1 MRLTLNSGNY
11 KEGKLM
17 NKVYEIIT
25 NQILD
30 QLKAGV
36 IPWHKPWA
44 NSGEIQN
51 FVSKKAYT
59 GINPFLLN
67 GAGYACPYWVT
78 YKQAKQL
85 KGNVKKGEHGQMI
98 IFFKMSPYKD
108 KETGEDKNLPILRY
122 YNVFNL
128 EQTEGIDW
136 QKPESARDHNPIK
149 TCENI
154 IKGFADKPRIASG
167 PQACYSPSQD
177 RIEIPSPELFINDAE
192 YYSTLFHE
200 LSHSTGHINR
210 LNRETLTDS
219 GAYFG
224 SHQYSKEELVAEF
237 SAAMLCGVAGIE
249 QATIDNSAAYIESWS
264 HRLRKDHKL
273 IIQAATKAQR
283 SADYIQGKYKTI
295 EIKAAA

>member
-1 MRLTLNSGNY
+1 
-11 KEGKLM
+11 M

-36 IPWHKPWA
+36 IPWHKPWI
-44 NSGEIQN
+44 NTGEIQN

-67 GAGYACPYWVT
+67 GAGYSCPHWVT

-85 KGNVKKGEHGQMI
+85 KGNVKKGEKGQMI
-98 IFFKMSPYKD
+98 IFFKMSPCKD
-108 KETGEDKNLPILRY
+108 RVTGEDKNIPILRY

-136 QKPESARDHNPIK
+136 EKTEPVRAHNPIE
-149 TCENI
+149 TCEKLV
-154 IKGFADKPRIASG
+154 KGFADKPGISNG
-167 PQACYSPSQD
+167 PKAFYSPSQD
-177 RIEIPSPELFINDAE
+177 RIEIPAPELFLSDQE

-249 QATIDNSAAYIESWS
+249 QATIDNSAAYIASWS
-264 HRLRKDHKL
+264 RRLREDSKL

-283 SADYIQGKYKTI
+283 AADYIQGKHKAVKL
-295 EIKAAA
+295 KAAA

>member
-1 MRLTLNSGNY
+1 MS
-11 KEGKLM
+11 
-17 NKVYEIIT
+17 KVYEIIT

-44 NSGEIQN
+44 SSGEIQN

-67 GAGYACPYWVT
+67 GAGHSCPYWVT

-85 KGNVKKGEHGQMI
+85 KGNVKKGEKGQMI

-108 KETGEDKNLPILRY
+108 KDTGEDKNIPILRY
-122 YNVFNL
+122 YTVFNL
-128 EQTEGIDW
+128 DQTEGIDW
-136 QKPESARDHNPIK
+136 EKEESDRTHNLIK
-149 TCENI
+149 ACENLV
-154 IKGFADKPRIASG
+154 KGFADKPGISNG
-167 PQACYSPSQD
+167 PQAFYSPSQD
-177 RIEIPSPELFINDAE
+177 RIEVPAPQLFISDAE

-210 LNRETLTDS
+210 LNRETLTDN

-237 SAAMLCGVAGIE
+237 GAAMLCGVAGIE
-249 QATIDNSAAYIESWS
+249 QATIDNSAAYIKGWS
-264 HRLRKDHKL
+264 QRLKQDSKL
-273 IIQAATKAQR
+273 IIQAAAKAQR
-283 SADYIQGKYKTI
+283 AADYIQGKHKKS
-295 EIKAAA
+295 EIKLAA